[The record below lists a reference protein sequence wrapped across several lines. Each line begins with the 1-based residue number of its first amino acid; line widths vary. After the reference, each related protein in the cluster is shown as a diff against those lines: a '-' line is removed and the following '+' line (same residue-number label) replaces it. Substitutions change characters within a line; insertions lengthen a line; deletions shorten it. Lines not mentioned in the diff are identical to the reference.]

1 VHSNLLFE
9 NMIEMKRQT
18 EPTPRRDDWRAALVH
33 AICALVLAL
42 SVAGCGAEAATLDD
56 DRIIISGAS
65 GQLGGLVVEEL
76 LARGVEPSRLILV
89 SRTPETLDRYAALG
103 ASTRFGDF
111 TVPESL
117 DSAYAGGTRLL
128 LISLNT
134 VNNPNPRVAS
144 ERQALHQDAI
154 DAAVRAGVRHVVYT
168 SYVDAD
174 NNPSPIAVDHR
185 ATEAM
190 LRSSGVAWTALR
202 NQWYAHGLVGQAA
215 QMVAA
220 GRVVVD
226 PAERG
231 AAWVTRE
238 DCAIAAA
245 AALMAPISESRI
257 FEITGPELVGPA
269 ELARIASEV
278 TGRPIEVVEAGP
290 GDTPT
295 GAAADRGSGATLTD
309 DFERLTGRAPTS
321 VRQLLTENREAIL
334 GTE

>member
-1 VHSNLLFE
+1 MVRPAE
-9 NMIEMKRQT
+9 DR
-18 EPTPRRDDWRAALVH
+18 PRAQRSLVSLASVMC
-33 AICALVLAL
+33 AIVLIL
-42 SVAGCGAEAATLDD
+42 SAAGCAAEAATLDD
-56 DRIIISGAS
+56 DRIIVSGAS

-76 LARGVEPSRLILV
+76 LARGVDPSRLILV
-89 SRTPETLDRYAALG
+89 SRTPETLERYEALG

-144 ERQALHQDAI
+144 ERQALHQGAI
-154 DAAVRAGVRHVVYT
+154 DAAVRAGVRHIVYT
-168 SYVDAD
+168 SYVDAE

-190 LRSSGVAWTALR
+190 LRESGVVWTALR
-202 NQWYAHGLVGQAA
+202 NQWYADGLVGQAA
-215 QMVAA
+215 RMVAD

-231 AAWVTRE
+231 AAWITRE
-238 DCAIAAA
+238 DCAVAAA
-245 AALMAPISESRI
+245 AALTAPVGESRI

-278 TGRPIEVVEAGP
+278 TGRPVEIVEAGP

-295 GAAADRGSGATLTD
+295 TAAADRGSGATLSD
-309 DFERLTGRAPTS
+309 DFQRLTGRAPTS
-321 VRQLLTENREAIL
+321 VRQMLAEHREALL
-334 GTE
+334 GRE